1 MASDNKKRHIVSYE
15 NMSPELAAAFA
26 EKYPKGFSDYLP
38 DLTKY
43 TKPDGT
49 PFYAVMVEIPDAIYL
64 VKIKVQIDNPD
75 DIERWLEGE
84 EEAENESVAGTSGA
98 SASVPERSKLLLLS
112 LMVGVLSGCAAVILD
127 WAIHTVKLLLNQDF
141 HFSYDWQYLVLPGIG
156 MLVSLVLVRYLIR
169 DNIGH
174 GVTKALLAVSR
185 NDSKI
190 KPHNTWS
197 SMLTSS
203 ITIGF
208 GGSVG
213 AEAPI
218 VYTGA
223 AIGSNLGRICG
234 LSYRNI
240 TLLLGCGAAG
250 AVAGIFKAP
259 LAGVLFTLEILLFN
273 VSMRSLLPLLLS
285 TISAT
290 VISYIFRGQTPIFAC
305 TLTPFSMGN
314 LPFYIVLGIVG
325 GFGSLY
331 FMRMTLRL
339 EDRVGKIKNPYVRWA
354 LCAVALGLLIFLFPP
369 LYGEGYDSLG
379 ALLNGEDLAL
389 EGRSVLSFLLDWKW
403 GVPVLFA
410 LIFFLKVFAMTA
422 TNAGGGVGGTFG
434 PTLFAGAI
442 LGFVI
447 ARCLNLLG
455 FSVPEQNF
463 VLVGM
468 AALMAGVMQA
478 PMTAIFL
485 IAEISGGYDLLIPL
499 ILTATVA
506 FGTVRV
512 FEKYSIYTKR
522 IAQSGDLLTH
532 DSDQAVLTLLQTDTL
547 IRDKYP
553 RVQIDATL
561 REVVE
566 VVTGSDAAVLPV
578 IDRQGRFQGMVD
590 VASTRRVLFDSAK
603 YDKLHVYNI
612 MESAPDFIYAGEKME
627 SVMNKFERTGAWR
640 LPVIDADRKYLG
652 FISKSRLLMAYRAE
666 LKEIAS
672 ED

>member
-1 MASDNKKRHIVSYE
+1 MKFPAIHIS
-15 NMSPELAAAFA
+15 
-26 EKYPKGFSDYLP
+26 
-38 DLTKY
+38 
-43 TKPDGT
+43 
-49 PFYAVMVEIPDAIYL
+49 
-64 VKIKVQIDNPD
+64 
-75 DIERWLEGE
+75 ER
-84 EEAENESVAGTSGA
+84 N
-98 SASVPERSKLLLLS
+98 KLLLLS
-112 LMVGVLSGCAAVILD
+112 LLVGVLSGCAAVVLD
-127 WAIHTVKLLLNQDF
+127 WAIHTVKRLLNQGF
-141 HFSYDWQYLVLPGIG
+141 HGDYEWQFLLLPGIG
-156 MLVSLVLVRYLIR
+156 MLISMLLVRYVVR

-174 GVTKALLAVSR
+174 GVTKVLLAVSR
-185 NDSKI
+185 GDSKI
-190 KPHNTWS
+190 KAHNTWS

-223 AIGSNLGRICG
+223 AIGSNLGQAFG
-234 LSYRNI
+234 LSYRHI

-273 VSMRSLLPLLLS
+273 VSMASILPLLVS

-290 VISYIFRGQTPIFAC
+290 VVSYIFRGQTPVFAC
-305 TLTPFSMGN
+305 TLTPFSMEN
-314 LPFYIVLGIVG
+314 IPFYIILGVVG

-331 FMRMTLRL
+331 FMRTTLHL
-339 EDRVGKIKNPYVRWA
+339 EDRIGKIANPYLRWGI
-354 LCAVALGLLIFLFPP
+354 CAFALGLLIFLFPP

-379 ALLNGEDLAL
+379 ALLNGQDLVL
-389 EGRSVLSFLLDWKW
+389 EGSTLLSFLLDWKW
-403 GVPVLFA
+403 GVPIFFV
-410 LIFFLKVFAMTA
+410 LIFFLKVLAMTA

-442 LGFVI
+442 LGFVV
-447 ARCLNLLG
+447 ARSFNLLG
-455 FSVPEQNF
+455 GNVPEQNF

-485 IAEISGGYDLLIPL
+485 IAEISGGYELLIPL
-499 ILTATVA
+499 ILTSTVT

-532 DSDQAVLTLLQTDTL
+532 DSDQAVLTLMRVDSL

-553 RVQIDATL
+553 RVQIDASL
-561 REVVE
+561 REVVSVISE
-566 VVTGSDAAVLPV
+566 TDAAVLAV
-578 IDRQGRFQGMVD
+578 LDSKGRFQGMVD
-590 VASTRRVLFDSAK
+590 ISTARRVLFDPSK
-603 YDKLHVYNI
+603 YDSLRVYNI
-612 MESAPDFIYAGEKME
+612 MESAPDYIYAGEKME
-627 SVMNKFERTGAWR
+627 SVMAKFDRTGAWR
-640 LPVIDADRKYLG
+640 LPVVDADRKYLG
-652 FISKSRLLMAYRAE
+652 FVSKSRLLTAYRKE

>member
-1 MASDNKKRHIVSYE
+1 
-15 NMSPELAAAFA
+15 
-26 EKYPKGFSDYLP
+26 
-38 DLTKY
+38 
-43 TKPDGT
+43 
-49 PFYAVMVEIPDAIYL
+49 
-64 VKIKVQIDNPD
+64 
-75 DIERWLEGE
+75 
-84 EEAENESVAGTSGA
+84 
-98 SASVPERSKLLLLS
+98 
-112 LMVGVLSGCAAVILD
+112 MVGVLSGCAAVVLD
-127 WAIHTVKLLLNQDF
+127 WSIRTVKHLLNGGF
-141 HFSYDWQYLVLPGIG
+141 HANYEWQYLVLPGIG
-156 MLVSLVLVRYLIR
+156 MLISLLLVRYVIR

-190 KPHNTWS
+190 KPHNMWS

-223 AIGSNLGRICG
+223 AIGSNIGRAFG

-273 VSMRSLLPLLLS
+273 VSMTSLLPLLVS

-290 VISYIFRGQTPIFAC
+290 VVSYIFRGQTPVFAC
-305 TLTPFSMGN
+305 TLTPFSMAN
-314 LPFYIVLGIVG
+314 IPFYIILGVVG

-331 FMRMTLRL
+331 FMRTTLHL
-339 EDRVGKIKNPYVRWA
+339 EDRIGKISNPYLRWGICA
-354 LCAVALGLLIFLFPP
+354 LALGMLIFLFPP

-379 ALLNGEDLAL
+379 ALLNGQEIDLD
-389 EGRSVLSFLLDWKW
+389 GRSVLDFLLDAPW
-403 GVPVLFA
+403 GVPVFFA
-410 LIFFLKVFAMTA
+410 LIFFLKVLAMTA

-442 LGFVI
+442 LGFVVS
-447 ARCLNLLG
+447 RCLNLLG
-455 FSVPEQNF
+455 GSVPEQNF

-485 IAEISGGYDLLIPL
+485 IAEISGGYELLIPL
-499 ILTATVA
+499 ILTSTVA
-506 FGTVRV
+506 FGTVRI

-532 DSDQAVLTLLQTDTL
+532 DSDQAVLTLMHVDAL

-553 RVQIDATL
+553 RVQIDASL
-561 REVVE
+561 REIVSIAAQ
-566 VVTGSDAAVLPV
+566 TDAAVMAVL
-578 IDRQGRFQGMVD
+578 DSEGRFQGMVD
-590 VASTRRVLFDSAK
+590 LTTARKVLLDPSK
-603 YDKLHVYNI
+603 YDTYHVYNI
-612 MESAPDFIYAGEKME
+612 MESAPDFIYVGEKMD
-627 SVMNKFERTGAWR
+627 SVMKKFDRTGAWR
-640 LPVIDADRKYLG
+640 LPVVDQDRKYLG
-652 FISKSRLLMAYRAE
+652 FISTSRLLAAYRNE
-666 LKEIAS
+666 LKQIAS